1 MCRKEKL
8 PKKEKHSYGL
18 KKQKIQQP
26 EFSSFRSKKTITN
39 RQELRVTNLAILKGK
54 AKLYGFKA

>member
-26 EFSSFRSKKTITN
+26 EFFSFRSKKTITN
-39 RQELRVTNLAILKGK
+39 LAILKRK
-54 AKLYGFKA
+54 AKLSGFKA